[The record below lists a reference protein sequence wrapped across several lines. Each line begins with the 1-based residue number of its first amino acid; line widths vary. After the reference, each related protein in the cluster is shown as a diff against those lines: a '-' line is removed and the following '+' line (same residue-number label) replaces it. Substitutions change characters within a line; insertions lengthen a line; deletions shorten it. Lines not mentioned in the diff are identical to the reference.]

1 MTIDGNGSRSWRTRT
16 IAASLA
22 IAAAHTPF
30 ARQRR
35 H

>member
-1 MTIDGNGSRSWRTRT
+1 MAVSRV
-16 IAASLA
+16 

-35 H
+35 HCAQTAVQAP